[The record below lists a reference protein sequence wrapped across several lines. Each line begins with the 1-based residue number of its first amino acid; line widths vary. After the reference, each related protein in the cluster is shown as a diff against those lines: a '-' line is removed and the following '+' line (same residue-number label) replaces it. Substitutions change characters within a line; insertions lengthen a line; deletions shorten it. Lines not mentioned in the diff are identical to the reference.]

1 MSEYLLDLREVC
13 RFFGG
18 VKAVNGVSFTVKPGV
33 IKSIIGPN
41 GAGKTTLFHLI
52 AGNNRP
58 SSGAIYLDGRNV
70 TALPDYRMAR
80 LGVART
86 FQTTKIFTNMTV
98 LENVMIGRHTRT
110 RAGFVSS
117 ALRLPWMRREEM
129 SIRKAARKQ
138 LDFFGLQDKAD
149 CPAAILSFKEQRLLE
164 FARALATEPHI
175 LLADEPAA
183 GLNTRE
189 TRDIA
194 QLIRRINE
202 AGITILLVEH
212 DMSLVMDIS
221 HEILVLDYGKKIAEG
236 TPDEIRRNE
245 DVIAVYLGRR
255 NRGNA

>member
-1 MSEYLLDLREVC
+1 MSEHLLDVRDVC
-13 RFFGG
+13 KFFGG
-18 VKAVNGVSFTVKPGV
+18 VKAVNCVSFTVKPGV
-33 IKSIIGPN
+33 IKAIIGPN

-52 AGNNRP
+52 AGNSRP

-70 TALPDYRMAR
+70 TALPDYRMVH

-110 RAGFVSS
+110 RAGFIGS
-117 ALRLPWMRREEM
+117 ALRLPAMRREEQ
-129 SIRKAARKQ
+129 SIREAAQKQ
-138 LDFFGLQDKAD
+138 LEFLGLKDKAEYP
-149 CPAAILSFKEQRLLE
+149 PAVLSFKEQRLLE
-164 FARALATEPHI
+164 FARALATEPKI

-189 TRDIA
+189 TKDIA
-194 QLIRRINE
+194 CLIKRINQ

-221 HEILVLDYGKKIAEG
+221 DEILVLDYGKKIAEG
-236 TPDEIRRNE
+236 APDEIRRNE
-245 DVIAVYLGRR
+245 DVITVYLGRR

>member
-1 MSEYLLDLREVC
+1 MSEQLLDLKDVC
-13 RFFGG
+13 KFFGG
-18 VKAVNGVSFTVKPGV
+18 VKAVNCVSFTVKPGV
-33 IKSIIGPN
+33 IKAIIGPN

-52 AGNNRP
+52 AGNICP
-58 SSGAIYLDGRNV
+58 SSGAIYLDGLNV
-70 TALPDYRMAR
+70 TALPDYRMAH

-110 RAGFVSS
+110 RAGFISS
-117 ALRLPWMRREEM
+117 ALRLPSMRCEEQ
-129 SIRKAARKQ
+129 SIREAAQKQ
-138 LDFFGLQDKAD
+138 LEFLGLKDKAGYS
-149 CPAAILSFKEQRLLE
+149 AAVLSFKEQRLLE
-164 FARALATEPHI
+164 FARALATEPQI

-194 QLIRRINE
+194 ALIKRINDL
-202 AGITILLVEH
+202 GITILLVEH

-221 HEILVLDYGKKIAEG
+221 DEILVLDYGKKIAEG
-236 TPDEIRRNE
+236 APDEIRRNE
-245 DVIAVYLGRR
+245 DVITVYLGRR

>member
-1 MSEYLLDLREVC
+1 MSEHLLDLRDVC

-41 GAGKTTLFHLI
+41 GAGKTTLFNLI
-52 AGNNRP
+52 AGNIPP
-58 SSGAIYLDGRNV
+58 SSGAIYLDTRNV
-70 TALPDYRMAR
+70 TALPDYRMAH

-86 FQTTKIFTNMTV
+86 FQTIKIFTNMTV

-110 RAGFVSS
+110 RAGFITS
-117 ALRLPWMRREEM
+117 ALRLPSMRREEQA
-129 SIRKAARKQ
+129 IRKAAHKR
-138 LDFFGLQDKAD
+138 LEFFGLETKAHY
-149 CPAAILSFKEQRLLE
+149 PAAVLSFKEQRLLE
-164 FARALATEPHI
+164 FARALATDPQI

-194 QLIRRINE
+194 GLIKRINDS
-202 AGITILLVEH
+202 GVTILLVEH

-221 HEILVLDYGKKIAEG
+221 DEILVLDYGKKIAEG
-236 TPDEIRRNE
+236 APAEVRRNE
-245 DVIAVYLGRR
+245 EVIAVYLGRR
-255 NRGNA
+255 TLRNA